1 MYQDFVDFASLM
13 ISYLMNWYKEKQSGD
28 NNVMW
33 KSLFLYVFNDALEKY
48 FKAKVVHDINKPDS
62 EKLLL
67 IEIKTYKEKIWND
80 LEPYHYK
87 INQILTAPDAN
98 IGEVFATVGYIYDKL
113 ISSCHSDLVITAFM
127 MLYSDKFKAFREYLY
142 LYMDRSNKNA
152 MCRQIMFD
160 MYRNSTVPNFS
171 LESIRNTFLAENW
184 GSLEAYINES
194 VE

>member
-1 MYQDFVDFASLM
+1 MS
-13 ISYLMNWYKEKQSGD
+13 WYKEKHFDD

-33 KSLFLYVFNDALEKY
+33 KSLFLYVFDDALEKY

-80 LEPYHYK
+80 LEPYHYR
-87 INQILTAPDAN
+87 INQILTAPDAD
-98 IGEVFATVGYIYDKL
+98 IGEVFVTAGDIYDKL
-113 ISSCHSDLVITAFM
+113 IATCHSDLVITAFM
-127 MLYSDKFKAFREYLY
+127 MLYSDKFTAFREYLY

-152 MCRQIMFD
+152 MCRQIMFN
-160 MYRNSTVPNFS
+160 MYRTSTVPNFS
-171 LESIRNTFLAENW
+171 LESIRNTFLADNW
-184 GSLEAYINES
+184 GSVEAYINES